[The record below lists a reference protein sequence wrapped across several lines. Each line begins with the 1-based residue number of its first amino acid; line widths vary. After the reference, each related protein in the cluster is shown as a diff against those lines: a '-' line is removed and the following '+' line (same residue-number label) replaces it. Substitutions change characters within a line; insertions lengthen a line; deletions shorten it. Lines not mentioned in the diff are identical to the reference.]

1 VLAAALVLVA
11 TYAAAA
17 CGSGGSLS
25 ASERDT
31 RAEAACEKV
40 ATRIDALG
48 TPKDLAALKSDVAK
62 AVPVV
67 VDGAHDTQ
75 ALIPDAS
82 STSSTTSLPPF
93 EAYAAAVAAVR
104 DRITSFGETLAT
116 SGPSQAAA
124 IQSAVD
130 AATADYDT
138 LDGAAGAA
146 KLTGCTSE
154 SWGRVLFES
163 ARTIEGGSG

>member
-1 VLAAALVLVA
+1 VFAAAIVVA
-11 TYAAAA
+11 SFAAAA

-31 RAEAACEKV
+31 RAEAACQKV

-48 TPKDLAALKSDVAK
+48 TPKDIATLKADVAR
-62 AVPVV
+62 AVPAV
-67 VDGAHDTQ
+67 VDGAHDIQ
-75 ALIPDAS
+75 KLVPDAS
-82 STSSTTSLPPF
+82 STSSTASPAPF

-116 SGPSQAAA
+116 TGPSQAAA

-146 KLTGCTSE
+146 KLAGCTSE

-163 ARTIEGGSG
+163 ASTMEGGSG